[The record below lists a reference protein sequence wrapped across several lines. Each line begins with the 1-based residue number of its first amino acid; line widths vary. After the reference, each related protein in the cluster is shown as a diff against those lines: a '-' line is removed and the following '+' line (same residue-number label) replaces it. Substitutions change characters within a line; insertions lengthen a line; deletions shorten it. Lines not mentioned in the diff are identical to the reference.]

1 MSDEITL
8 TLPRARPFYRIAHL
22 VVGGLAVRL
31 DLTFENL
38 EDLQLALAGILE
50 QPPDDDGEVTVC
62 VRVDDEVVR
71 TRVGPFDSDRL
82 ERDLDRVGKEN
93 ISLRRMLETV
103 MDEVHVGEEN
113 GGSWVELTKT
123 VTAGGSG

>member
-1 MSDEITL
+1 MTDEITL
-8 TLPRARPFYRIAHL
+8 TLPRVRPFYRIAHL

-50 QPPDDDGEVTVC
+50 QPDDDGEVTVC
-62 VRVDDEVVR
+62 VRVDGEVVR
-71 TRVGPFDSDRL
+71 TCVGPFDGDRL
-82 ERDLDRVGKEN
+82 ERDLDRVGEEN

-103 MDEVHVGEEN
+103 MDQVHVGEDN

-123 VTAGGSG
+123 VAAGGRG